1 MKRMSTRVKVKLDDI
16 LAQNVSQAEPDWVKS
31 IQNLLVLARE
41 ANKAYKFEKA
51 IEHLN
56 SLEEIWDAKGLPEF
70 SLELRLDLFREKGKA
85 LAFQGKHDLAIK
97 EYQKILKLCR
107 DTKHLSIK
115 SETFTQIGQLLAKQ
129 GDHDRALGYLQRAI
143 GAYRRLNDL
152 KGMCKALRNLGVVYV
167 ELGEF
172 EEAELTY
179 DEAIENAQEIGDR
192 LLYADLINNLGTIM
206 NMRGNWRRALEL
218 YRESLLI
225 YEVEKEIRKQAY
237 TENNLAITLSEKGL
251 NDEAFEYFQKAHETG
266 TAINDATLVLI
277 VDINL
282 ADLYLKKGQ
291 LSEAEYHCRKAHQY
305 LVDSNLVNGN
315 LVEIKKIFG
324 KIARSRKDH
333 ATALEF
339 LDEGLYISQEIGA
352 KFQEAEVLMERGI
365 LLRDMDRHFDSLENL
380 ESSYHMYTALKAEGK
395 QEETEKIIKSIE
407 ELYLEIFDLMSQKVD
422 RKDKYTKGH
431 SDRVASFALLLAK
444 ELGMKPQV
452 LKSIVAA
459 SLLHDIG
466 KIKVDDR
473 VLKKEGKLTREEFEM
488 IKKHPGFGVEL
499 LRGKEFPWDIKP
511 MILHHHEK
519 LDGTGY
525 PHGLKGEDIP
535 TGVRIISIADVFDA
549 LTSDRVYRPAFNT
562 QKALEIMEK
571 ESGSSFDPVLLKC
584 FSNLIKAGKADM
596 VINSK
601 TREDEM
607 YGIWSQ
613 CLGSREDK
621 NDDSLK
627 KKKETVSA

>member
-1 MKRMSTRVKVKLDDI
+1 MSTRVKVKLDDI

-31 IQNLLVLARE
+31 IQNLLDLARE

-70 SLELRLDLFREKGKA
+70 STELRLDLYREKGKA

-97 EYQKILKLCR
+97 EYQKILKMCR
-107 DTKHLSIK
+107 DKEHLSIK

-179 DEAIENAQEIGDR
+179 DEAIENAEEIGDR

-225 YEVEKEIRKQAY
+225 YEAEKEIRKQAY
-237 TENNLAITLSEKGL
+237 TENNLAITLSEQGL

-282 ADLYLKKGQ
+282 ADLYLKKEQ

-333 ATALEF
+333 TTALAF
-339 LDEGLYISQEIGA
+339 FDEGLHISQEIGA

-459 SLLHDIG
+459 ALLHDIG

-511 MILHHHEK
+511 MIMHHHEK

-549 LTSDRVYRPAFNT
+549 LTSDRVYRPAFDT
-562 QKALEIMEK
+562 RKALEIMEK
-571 ESGSSFDPVLLKC
+571 ESGTSFDPVLLKY

-613 CLGSREDK
+613 CLSSKDEKNED
-621 NDDSLK
+621 SPK
-627 KKKETVSA
+627 KKKATVSA

>member
-1 MKRMSTRVKVKLDDI
+1 MSTRVKVKLDDI